1 VSDLS
6 SSLPDDYG
14 VFLND
19 LKDRIRN
26 AQIRAALAVSRELL
40 QLYWKIGLD
49 LSQKLQQEG
58 WGKGL
63 IERLARDLQSD
74 FPGVKGFSARNLWR
88 MRAFYQAYPES
99 EVLPQA
105 VAGLPWGHNIL
116 LLEKAK
122 DPEERFWYA
131 RAAAEYGWS
140 RNVLAH
146 QIDSGLYRRRGKAPS
161 NFARTLPPA
170 QSDLAQQALKDP
182 YNFDFL
188 TLADEAKEQDL
199 ERGLLDHLREFLLEL
214 GVGFAF
220 VGSQYRLKVGD
231 EDFFVDLLFYHY
243 RLHCFVVIDRK
254 MKAFRPED
262 AGKLNFYLSAV
273 DDLLRH
279 PQDEPSIGILLC
291 RGKNQTV
298 VEYALRDMSKPMG
311 VSEYRLAE
319 ELPSELEGNLP
330 SIEALEAEL
339 DELQG
344 KSAELPETP

>member
-6 SSLPDDYG
+6 PSLPGDYG
-14 VFLND
+14 EFLSD
-19 LKDRIRN
+19 LKECIRN

-40 QLYWKIGLD
+40 QLYWRIGFD
-49 LSQKLQQEG
+49 LSRKLQQEG
-58 WGKGL
+58 WGKSL

-99 EVLPQA
+99 EVLPQS
-105 VAGLPWGHNIL
+105 VAELPWGHNIM
-116 LLEKAK
+116 LLEKVK
-122 DPEERFWYA
+122 EPEERFWYA
-131 RAAAEYGWS
+131 RATSEYGWS

-146 QIDSGLYRRRGKAPS
+146 QIDSGLYRRRGKAAT
-161 NFARTLPPA
+161 NFARTLPPS
-170 QSDLAQQALKDP
+170 QSDLVQQALKDP

-188 TLADEAKEQDL
+188 TLADEAKERDL

-220 VGSQYRLKVGD
+220 IGSQYCLKVGGD
-231 EDFFVDLLFYHY
+231 DFFIDLLFYHY
-243 RLHCFVVIDRK
+243 RLHCFVVIDLK
-254 MKAFRPED
+254 MKAFQPED

-319 ELPSELEGNLP
+319 ELPSELKGDLP

-339 DELQG
+339 DELG
-344 KSAELPETP
+344 DKSAEEH